1 MLKKIYKSKWVK
13 LSISLVLVYF
23 AFKKVN
29 IGSILK
35 QLSGISIKSLSFWL
49 GISILSTVLI
59 AYRWSLLIIKKPK
72 ISDVLVF
79 TKSVWSSYFYG
90 LFVPTSAAGDI
101 FKWIIIDEKYPD
113 ISKSKLGASILL
125 DRFIGMSMLVFLGFM
140 SQFFIDSM
148 GVNIPVLIRYGL
160 GLVFLGCLFFYG
172 LVIRGKVDL
181 LFKHKWLKKFQNI
194 GELVNRENSKQIIKC
209 LGVTLISDLLWIWQT
224 WIIGHYFGLNISFIE
239 ILIYLPIISTILILP
254 ISIAGFGAREQ
265 LYLFFLSSS
274 VNTTESI
281 LLMSTMSGIIGII
294 NSLLGGL
301 ITLTPEYK
309 KSFKNIKQ

>member
-224 WIIGHYFGLNISFIE
+224 WVIGHYFGLNISFIE

-309 KSFKNIKQ
+309 KSFKNVKQ

>member
-1 MLKKIYKSKWVK
+1 
-13 LSISLVLVYF
+13 LVLVYF

-309 KSFKNIKQ
+309 KSFKNVKQ